1 MPIAPGPSRGNGARR
16 EMGNE
21 YCYSA
26 HLAEQGQL
34 LLSTAFSI
42 MFLQEADITLTP
54 NATGATRQSCRKTN
68 AFNRLRHAIYEL
80 QTPMIP
86 ALFKSR
92 LRSGNLEV
100 ENVCSIDNQR
110 SPKYRTEREKQ
121 ICLPVEQTTS
131 LLWLL
136 SNETGV
142 NNETMFTES

>member
-1 MPIAPGPSRGNGARR
+1 MVLDGKWAMSTVILHIWRNRGNYCCRR
-16 EMGNE
+16 HSPSCS
-21 YCYSA
+21 YRR
-26 HLAEQGQL
+26 Q
-34 LLSTAFSI
+34 
-42 MFLQEADITLTP
+42 ITLTP